1 MPPREGY
8 ERNATR
14 MTVVTFG
21 ILAAV
26 EGVLHGIGEMLQGNI
41 APSDVFIQAW
51 PGSPLTRLIGGWSA
65 VTIVPNLFVSGILT
79 TILSLSIYALS
90 LFVWATLF
98 VLKKYDGPFLGVMLL
113 ISSIALLLV
122 GGGISA
128 PVIGFVVGVAWIVI
142 NQPLEW
148 RCKHL
153 DFRSRHFRAEWW
165 PGSFILILVF
175 WLSVTLGAVIAGI
188 LTDVIPSI
196 IVVGS
201 VLFIGLALLV
211 LAIVSGFV
219 YDVEREVFTL
229 DT

>member
-14 MTVVTFG
+14 LTVVTFG
-21 ILAAV
+21 MLAAV
-26 EGVLHGIGEMLQGNI
+26 EGVLHGIGEILQGNI
-41 APSDVFIQAW
+41 APSAVLIQAW

-79 TILSLSIYALS
+79 IILSLSIYALS
-90 LFVWATLF
+90 LFVCATLF
-98 VLKKYDGPFLGVMLL
+98 VLKRYDGPFLGVTLL

-128 PVIGFVVGVAWIVI
+128 PVIVFVIGVAWIVI

-148 RCKHL
+148 RRKRL

-175 WLSVTLGAVIAGI
+175 WLSVSLGAVIVGI

-196 IVVGS
+196 IFVGF

-211 LAIVSGFV
+211 LAIVTGFV
-219 YDVEREVFTL
+219 YDVEREVFTSE
-229 DT
+229 T